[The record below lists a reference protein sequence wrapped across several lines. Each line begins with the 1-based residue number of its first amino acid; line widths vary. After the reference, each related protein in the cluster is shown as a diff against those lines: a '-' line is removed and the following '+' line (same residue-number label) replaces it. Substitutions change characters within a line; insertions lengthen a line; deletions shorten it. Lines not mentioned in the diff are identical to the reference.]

1 MSLQFIIG
9 NSGSGKTEYLF
20 NRIVKEAKAHP
31 RDNYLVI
38 VPEQFTM
45 QTQRKLVDLS
55 ENKAIMNIDV
65 LSFKRLAYRVFDEL
79 GIGTLEVLEE
89 TGKNLVL
96 RKIAQDKAD
105 ELGVMGRNM
114 NRIGYISE
122 VKSLLSELVQ
132 YNIKPDDLRGYIE
145 SGRLSESLC
154 DKLKDVLVMYD
165 EFEKFM
171 QERYITAEEILNV
184 LCNVAHESAI
194 LKNAVI
200 AFDEFTGFTP
210 IQNQLMKKL
219 FVISQKIYVT
229 LTIDSREDM
238 YHSRGMH
245 ELFDMPKKT
254 IRSLMD
260 MADFLKV
267 PVEEP
272 VILEENYRLKDKKEL
287 LFMEQNLFRKKCAI
301 YTEDMKTIHI
311 DSLRDPK
318 QELTLAA
325 RRISEL
331 VRKQGLKYRDIAV
344 VIGDVSAY
352 DNYVES
358 IFAKYNIPY
367 FMDTTQEILFHPFI
381 EFIRS
386 IPDIESQ
393 NYSSESVLRFLRCG
407 FTELSQQDIDVLE
420 NYLLATGIRGKSA
433 WDKLW
438 ARMPRQKSAYDL
450 EKLNEQRKYIAELL
464 TPVYDAFHGKDKT
477 VKDFCIAIYELTAK
491 LEVGVKLAAKEQEFL
506 DSGMQ
511 TRSKEYGQIYK
522 IVMQLFEKYISLL
535 GDEHMK
541 TEEFVEILD
550 AGLDAAEV
558 AVIPPGYDT
567 VTIGDIERTR
577 LSDIKV
583 MFFIGVNDGI
593 VPKAASRGGIISQ
606 YERETLKEMDIEL
619 APGAREQSFI
629 QRFYLY
635 LSMTKPSQELFIS
648 YSRLDGDGKATQ
660 PSYLIGVLKNMFP
673 KLSVNEIEDVEQI
686 ADLTSEQSAL
696 DYLLCADIDDMWCEI
711 AAALYRSGAD
721 LDGAQISNNN
731 SISDSAN
738 NSIDSGANA
747 IDRIIEARY
756 EHYSKD
762 PISRNIARSIYG
774 RHMVGSITRFE
785 QFARCAYAHFL
796 NYGLRLSEREESGF
810 TTLDMGNIYHEAL
823 EKYSKKL
830 DHTQDDWFSVS
841 DEKRDELASEAI
853 GETIDEYSGY
863 GIFDTAQDSHTVE
876 RMKNIFRQT
885 VWALTTQI
893 RKGSFVPER
902 FEFSFFESLDMEGDV
917 QVDIKGRVDRTDTYT
932 DDGRMFIKVLDYKS
946 GNTAFD
952 LVKLYYGT
960 QLQLAV
966 YMDAVMEQKK
976 QTNTSVSVEPGGML
990 YYHIDD
996 PVIDLKD
1003 ISPDE
1008 TLSEEEIDRMIL
1020 RMLKP
1025 DGLINSDEK
1034 AYRGMDADFEKDS
1047 DVIPVKLK
1055 KDQTPDAYSKVA
1067 SKEEF
1072 EVITEFARNKLRE
1085 IGKDIYDGNVEV
1097 NPIKTKKI
1105 DSCAFC
1111 GYQPICRFGSKIPGF
1126 SARSFKGGKKDDVI
1140 EYMRNENAVA
1150 DFRTGHG
1157 NEIMG
1162 ENSAIM
1168 DNAVID
1174 NRVTDN
1180 ITVDNDNTEGSR

>member
-154 DKLKDVLVMYD
+154 GKLKDVLVMYD

-184 LCNVAHESAI
+184 LCDVAHESAI

-254 IRSLMD
+254 VRSLMD

-287 LFMEQNLFRKKCAI
+287 LFMEQNLFRKKRAI

-344 VIGDVSAY
+344 VTGDVNAY
-352 DNYVES
+352 SNYVES

-393 NYSSESVLRFLRCG
+393 NYSAESVLRFLRCG

-420 NYLLATGIRGKSA
+420 NYLLATGIRGKGA

-438 ARMPRQKSAYDL
+438 TRMPRQKSAYDL
-450 EKLNEQRKYIAELL
+450 DKINEQREYIAGLL
-464 TPVYDAFHGKDKT
+464 SPVYAAFHDKSST
-477 VKDFCIAIYELTAK
+477 VRDFCISIYELTAK

-506 DSGMQ
+506 DAGMQ

-522 IVMQLFEKYISLL
+522 IVMQLFEKYIALL

-635 LSMTKPSQELFIS
+635 LSMTKPAQELYVS
-648 YSRLDGDGKATQ
+648 YSRLDCSGKAAQ

-696 DYLLCADIDDMWCEI
+696 DYLLCVDIDDKWCEI
-711 AAALYRSGAD
+711 AAALYKCGAD
-721 LDGAQISNNN
+721 LEEAKISNN
-731 SISDSAN
+731 SIS
-738 NSIDSGANA
+738 NSIGNNINIGISAGNA

-762 PISRNIARSIYG
+762 PISKNIARTVYG

-796 NYGLRLSEREESGF
+796 NYGLRLSEREGSGF

-830 DHTQDDWFSVS
+830 DHTQYDWFSVS

-863 GIFDTAQDSHTVE
+863 GIFDTAQDSHTIK

-996 PVIDLKD
+996 PVIDLTD

-1020 RMLKP
+1020 RKLKP

-1085 IGKDIYDGNVEV
+1085 IGKDIYDGDVEV

-1111 GYQPICRFGSKIPGF
+1111 GYQSICRFGSKIPGF

-1140 EYMRNENAVA
+1140 EHMRNENAI
-1150 DFRTGHG
+1150 
-1157 NEIMG
+1157 N
-1162 ENSAIM
+1162 N
-1168 DNAVID
+1168 
-1174 NRVTDN
+1174 
-1180 ITVDNDNTEGSR
+1180 NDTEGSR

>member
-20 NRIVKEAKAHP
+20 NRIVKEAKAHT

-154 DKLKDVLVMYD
+154 GKLKDVLVMYD

-184 LCNVAHESAI
+184 LCDVAHESAI

-287 LFMEQNLFRKKCAI
+287 LFMEQNLFRKKRAI

-344 VIGDVSAY
+344 VTGDVSAY

-367 FMDTTQEILFHPFI
+367 FIDTTQEILFHPFI

-393 NYSSESVLRFLRCG
+393 NYSAESVLRFLRCG
-407 FTELSQQDIDVLE
+407 FTELSRQDIDVLE
-420 NYLLATGIRGKSA
+420 NYLLATGIRGKGA

-438 ARMPRQKSAYDL
+438 TRIPRQKSAYDL
-450 EKLNEQRKYIAELL
+450 DKINEQREYIAGLL
-464 TPVYDAFHGKDKT
+464 SPVYAAFHDKSST
-477 VKDFCIAIYELTAK
+477 VRDFCISIYELTAK

-522 IVMQLFEKYISLL
+522 IVMQLFEKYIALL

-635 LSMTKPSQELFIS
+635 LSMTKPARELFIS
-648 YSRLDGDGKATQ
+648 YSRLDGDGKAAQ

-696 DYLLCADIDDMWCEI
+696 DYLLCADIDDKWCEI
-711 AAALYRSGAD
+711 AAALYKSGV
-721 LDGAQISNNN
+721 STK
-731 SISDSAN
+731 
-738 NSIDSGANA
+738 NA

-762 PISRNIARSIYG
+762 AISKNIAKSIYG

-996 PVIDLKD
+996 PVIDLTD

-1085 IGKDIYDGNVEV
+1085 IGKDIYNGAVEV

-1111 GYQPICRFGSKIPGF
+1111 GYQSICRFGSKIPGF

-1140 EYMRNENAVA
+1140 EHMRNENAVA
-1150 DFRTGHG
+1150 DFRAGYG
-1157 NEIMG
+1157 SKNMN
-1162 ENSAIM
+1162 ENSVSM
-1168 DNAVID
+1168 DNM
-1174 NRVTDN
+1174 VTN
-1180 ITVDNDNTEGSR
+1180 NNDTEGSR

>member
-79 GIGTLEVLEE
+79 GIGTLEALEE

-154 DKLKDVLVMYD
+154 GKLKDVLVMYD

-184 LCNVAHESAI
+184 LCDVAHESAI

-267 PVEEP
+267 SVEEP

-287 LFMEQNLFRKKCAI
+287 LFMEQNLFRKKRAI
-301 YTEDMKTIHI
+301 YTEDMETIHI

-344 VIGDVSAY
+344 VTGDVSAY

-386 IPDIESQ
+386 IPDIELQ
-393 NYSSESVLRFLRCG
+393 NYSAESVLRFLRCG

-420 NYLLATGIRGKSA
+420 NYLLATGIRGKGA

-438 ARMPRQKSAYDL
+438 TRIPRQKSAYDL
-450 EKLNEQRKYIAELL
+450 DKINEQREYIAGLL
-464 TPVYDAFHGKDKT
+464 SPVYAAFHDKSST
-477 VKDFCIAIYELTAK
+477 VRDFCISIYELTVK

-506 DSGMQ
+506 DAGMQ

-522 IVMQLFEKYISLL
+522 IVMQLFEKYIALL

-583 MFFIGVNDGI
+583 MFFIGVNDGS

-635 LSMTKPSQELFIS
+635 LSMTKPAQELFIS
-648 YSRLDGDGKATQ
+648 YSRLDGDGKAAQ

-696 DYLLCADIDDMWCEI
+696 DYLLCADIDDKWCEI
-711 AAALYRSGAD
+711 AAALYKSGV
-721 LDGAQISNNN
+721 STK
-731 SISDSAN
+731 
-738 NSIDSGANA
+738 NA

-762 PISRNIARSIYG
+762 AISKNIAKSIYG

-830 DHTQDDWFSVS
+830 DYTQDDWFSVS

-853 GETIDEYSGY
+853 DETIDEYSGY
-863 GIFDTAQDSHTVE
+863 GIFDTAQDSHMVE

-966 YMDAVMEQKK
+966 YMDGVMEQKK

-996 PVIDLKD
+996 PVIDLTD

-1085 IGKDIYDGNVEV
+1085 IGKDIYNGAVEV

-1111 GYQPICRFGSKIPGF
+1111 GYQSICRFGSKIPGF

-1140 EYMRNENAVA
+1140 EHMRNENAVA
-1150 DFRTGHG
+1150 DFRAGYSRE
-1157 NEIMG
+1157 NMN
-1162 ENSAIM
+1162 ENSVNM
-1168 DNAVID
+1168 DNM
-1174 NRVTDN
+1174 VTN
-1180 ITVDNDNTEGSR
+1180 NNDTEGSR

>member
-55 ENKAIMNIDV
+55 ANKAIMNIDV

-105 ELGVMGRNM
+105 DLGVMGRNM

-122 VKSLLSELVQ
+122 VKSLLSELMQ
-132 YNIKPDDLRGYIE
+132 YNIRPDDLKGYIE

-154 DKLKDVLVMYD
+154 GKLKDVLVMYD

-171 QERYITAEEILNV
+171 QKRYITAEEILNV
-184 LCNVAHESAI
+184 LCDVAQESAI

-254 IRSLMD
+254 VRSLMD
-260 MADFLKV
+260 MAQFMAV
-267 PVEEP
+267 EVEEP
-272 VILEENYRLKDKKEL
+272 VILSENHRLKDKKEL
-287 LFMEQNLFRKKCAI
+287 LFIEQNLFRKKRAV
-301 YTEDMKTIHI
+301 YADDMKNIHI

-331 VRKQGLKYRDIAV
+331 VRKHGLRYRDIAV
-344 VIGDVSAY
+344 VTGDVGTY

-358 IFAKYNIPY
+358 IFGKYNIPY

-393 NYSSESVLRFLRCG
+393 NYSAESILRFLRCG

-420 NYLLATGIRGKSA
+420 NYLLATGIRGKGA

-438 ARMPRQKSAYDL
+438 TRMPRQKSAYDL
-450 EKLNEQRKYIAELL
+450 EKLNEQRRYIAELL
-464 TPVYDAFHGKDKT
+464 EPVYEAFHGKDKT
-477 VKDFCIAIYELTAK
+477 VRDFCIAIYELTVRLDAA
-491 LEVGVKLAAKEQEFL
+491 VKLSAKEQEFL
-506 DSGMQ
+506 DAGMQ

-522 IVMQLFEKYISLL
+522 IVMQLFEKYIALL

-635 LSMTKPSQELFIS
+635 LSMTKPSQELYVS
-648 YSRLDGDGKATQ
+648 YSRLDGDGKAAQ

-673 KLSVNEIEDVEQI
+673 KLMVNEIEDVEQI

-696 DYLLCADIDDMWCEI
+696 DYLICADIDDKWCEI
-711 AAALYRSGAD
+711 AAALYKSGVD
-721 LDGAQISNNN
+721 LAGAQISNSIN
-731 SISDSAN
+731 SGVSTK
-738 NSIDSGANA
+738 NA

-762 PISRNIARSIYG
+762 PISKNIARSIYG

-830 DHTQDDWFSVS
+830 DRTQDDWFSVS
-841 DEKRDELASEAI
+841 DEKRDELAAEAI
-853 GETIDEYSGY
+853 GETIDEYSGF

-876 RMKNIFRQT
+876 RMKNIFKQT

-976 QTNTSVSVEPGGML
+976 QVNTSVSVEPGGML

-1003 ISPDE
+1003 VSPDE

-1067 SKEEF
+1067 SKEDF

-1085 IGKDIYDGNVEV
+1085 IGKDIYDGDVDV
-1097 NPIKTKKI
+1097 NPIKTKRI

-1111 GYQPICRFGSKIPGF
+1111 GYQSICRFGSKIPGF
-1126 SARSFKGGKKDDVI
+1126 GARSFKGGKKDDVI
-1140 EYMRNENAVA
+1140 DRMKKENAVA
-1150 DFRTGHG
+1150 EFRAGYG
-1157 NEIMG
+1157 RENMN
-1162 ENSAIM
+1162 ENSVSM
-1168 DNAVID
+1168 DNM
-1174 NRVTDN
+1174 VTN
-1180 ITVDNDNTEGSR
+1180 HTITNNNDTEGSR